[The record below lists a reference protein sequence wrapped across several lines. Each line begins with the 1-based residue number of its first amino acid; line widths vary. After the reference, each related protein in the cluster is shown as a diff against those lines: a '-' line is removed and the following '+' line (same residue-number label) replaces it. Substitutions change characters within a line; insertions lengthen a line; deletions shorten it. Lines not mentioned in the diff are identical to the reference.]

1 MMGSMPRFVSKLA
14 IATLFFETLH
24 LWFDGRVSL
33 WSTAPNW
40 LIAAIFTFSLFLLDD
55 GAKYIVH
62 RALHRVPL
70 LWCFHKVHHT
80 AEVLTPLTV
89 YRTHPIEGVIF
100 ALRAMFV
107 QALAAACFLFFF
119 GDRAE
124 LVTILGAN
132 AILFVF
138 NAAGSNLRHSH
149 VWISYG
155 SILERVF
162 ISPAQHQLHHSAE
175 PQHENKNFGA
185 VLALWDWVG
194 HTLLIAR
201 GKPPMKFGVRRGN
214 QPKHNL
220 SEIYIMPFINASYIL
235 ALAIKS
241 GILSFFECLSKNS
254 LYRFIKGAGIVA
266 LVTFNLPGQPGAAAE
281 LNIYSHRQPFLIKP
295 FIDAYRAKT
304 GTNINIVYASKG
316 LAQRLQAEGARSPA
330 DVILTVDIARLYV
343 YADKGLLAS
352 VESETLLKNIPPH
365 LRDPENKWF
374 AFSKRARVI
383 AIAKRTKDTSEISR
397 YEDLAD
403 PKWRGRICVRPGSHV
418 YNRALVASLINA
430 AGIDEAQKWATGVI
444 NNLARRPQGNDRA
457 QVKAIFEGVC
467 DITII
472 NNYYFGKLKH
482 SKKMAQRKWA
492 ASVDLVFPNQ
502 DDRGTHINISGGGVA
517 KHSKNKKSAV
527 NFLEFLTSKTAQDLY
542 GAINFEYPVNPAV
555 RITKELKSWGKFKE
569 DVMPIARIAEFAPK
583 AQKIIDRVGW

>member
-1 MMGSMPRFVSKLA
+1 MEAILVDYFGQLADPFFNPQKRVFLGYLLGSAAIALIVQCVLARTKFWRCLCNLFSPSIWWTKSSRCDYLIVLINQAVMMGSMPRFVSKLA

-89 YRTHPIEGVIF
+89 YSTHPIEGVIF

-107 QALAAACFLFFF
+107 QALSAACFLFFF

-185 VLALWDWVG
+185 V
-194 HTLLIAR
+194 
-201 GKPPMKFGVRRGN
+201 
-214 QPKHNL
+214 
-220 SEIYIMPFINASYIL
+220 
-235 ALAIKS
+235 
-241 GILSFFECLSKNS
+241 
-254 LYRFIKGAGIVA
+254 
-266 LVTFNLPGQPGAAAE
+266 
-281 LNIYSHRQPFLIKP
+281 
-295 FIDAYRAKT
+295 
-304 GTNINIVYASKG
+304 
-316 LAQRLQAEGARSPA
+316 
-330 DVILTVDIARLYV
+330 
-343 YADKGLLAS
+343 
-352 VESETLLKNIPPH
+352 
-365 LRDPENKWF
+365 
-374 AFSKRARVI
+374 
-383 AIAKRTKDTSEISR
+383 
-397 YEDLAD
+397 
-403 PKWRGRICVRPGSHV
+403 
-418 YNRALVASLINA
+418 
-430 AGIDEAQKWATGVI
+430 
-444 NNLARRPQGNDRA
+444 
-457 QVKAIFEGVC
+457 
-467 DITII
+467 
-472 NNYYFGKLKH
+472 
-482 SKKMAQRKWA
+482 
-492 ASVDLVFPNQ
+492 
-502 DDRGTHINISGGGVA
+502 
-517 KHSKNKKSAV
+517 
-527 NFLEFLTSKTAQDLY
+527 
-542 GAINFEYPVNPAV
+542 
-555 RITKELKSWGKFKE
+555 
-569 DVMPIARIAEFAPK
+569 
-583 AQKIIDRVGW
+583 